1 MRSGVVVIALLLL
14 LVRLS
19 FGQTWSD
26 NDQYAAY
33 LKGDWK
39 QVVSLGKQAKK
50 QGVDYYYIRA
60 RNGYAYYQLG
70 RFRRAEREFEKA
82 LKFNSTDAFS
92 KRYGYWS
99 SFMAGNTSTA
109 LLKTAR
115 MSQSERDTF
124 QVISPK
130 SFTGISI
137 VGGYRVSTS
146 QNVVGNM
153 PYAAVYLGHQIG
165 RRITVNHGISYLNQ
179 NRSFN
184 LNVPKVLVWQI
195 GYLISVGVQVAE
207 HTTVAP
213 SFAVQHWQ
221 TSSDQAS
228 DLFATLAV
236 RQQFGSVNL
245 TAIGGYFS
253 DSDTNRYVV
262 GGSLS
267 WFPLGNNTLYTISS
281 AGYNFGGRKPN
292 PFFTQTVGGRLFK
305 RGWIRGTF
313 SWNQQVLS
321 FEDISIDFANNSL
334 DRVNWKIGVTPTF
347 YPIDQLGVSLTYAL
361 ESRLYFQK
369 RTELTP
375 TISDNYNIH
384 SFYLGLNYIF

>member
-1 MRSGVVVIALLLL
+1 MRSGLVVISMLL

-26 NDQYAAY
+26 SEQYSAY
-33 LKGDWK
+33 MKGDWK
-39 QVVSLGKQAKK
+39 KVVSLGKLAKK
-50 QGVDYYYIRA
+50 QGADYYYIRA

-70 RFRRAEREFEKA
+70 KYKRAEREFEKA
-82 LKFNSTDAFS
+82 LKFSSVDPFS
-92 KRYGYWS
+92 LRYGYWS
-99 SFMAGNTSTA
+99 SVLAGNAATA
-109 LLKTAR
+109 LVKTTR
-115 MSQSERDTF
+115 MTQAERDTF
-124 QVISPK
+124 EVIRPK
-130 SFTGISI
+130 AFTGISL

-153 PYAAVYLGHQIG
+153 PYVAFYLGHQIG
-165 RRITVNHGISYLNQ
+165 KRISINHGISYLNQ
-179 NRSFN
+179 QRGVNFYA
-184 LNVPKVLVWQI
+184 PKSLVWQI

-213 SFAVQHWQ
+213 SFAIQHWQ
-221 TSSDQAS
+221 TTSTQAS

-236 RQQFGSVNL
+236 RQQLGCVNF

-267 WFPLGNNTLYTISS
+267 WFPLGNNKLYSITSG
-281 AGYNFGGRKPN
+281 GYNFGGRQPN
-292 PFFTQTVGGRLFK
+292 PFFTQTIGGRMFK

-313 SWNQQVLS
+313 SWNQQVMS
-321 FEDISIDFANNSL
+321 FEDITIDFANNSI
-334 DRVNWKIGVTPTF
+334 DRINWRIGATPTF
-347 YPIDQLGVSLTYAL
+347 YPIDPLGISLTYAV

-369 RTELTP
+369 RSELTP
-375 TISDNYNIH
+375 VISDNYNIH
-384 SFYLGLNYIF
+384 SFYLGLNYTF